1 MESVF
6 NHILVPV
13 DFTEKNLPAIAAATQ
28 LAQQSDARIT
38 LLHVIE
44 FIDFPDDDEIATFYD
59 KLRERSEEEL
69 ETLSDW
75 SREQFTRSGLLDRV
89 RASTVSGAEAEAM
102 TLAFLRETCTPH
114 KSPLCGNSVHTDRAF
129 LWRGMRSLHDFMHY
143 RNIDVSSLKEV
154 LRRWYPTRF
163 RPPTKANSHEA
174 LTDIRESVAEL
185 RYYRETFFPDEADV
199 PS

>member
-1 MESVF
+1 MPSAREPLIWIDLEMTGLDPDRC
-6 NHILVPV
+6 HIIEMATLVTDP
-13 DFTEKNLPAIAAATQ
+13 DLSI
-28 LAQQSDARIT
+28 LAEGPQI
-38 LLHVIE
+38 VIH
-44 FIDFPDDDEIATFYD
+44 
-59 KLRERSEEEL
+59 RSEQEL

-89 RASTVSGAEAEAM
+89 RASAISGEEAEAR
-102 TLAFLRETCTPH
+102 TLAFLQEHCTAQ

-129 LWRGMRSLHDFMHY
+129 LWRGMRSLHDFLHY

-154 LRRWYPTRF
+154 LRRWYPKRF

-174 LTDIRESVAEL
+174 MTDIRESVAEL

-199 PS
+199 RS

>member
-1 MESVF
+1 MPSAREPLIWIDLEMTGLDPDRC
-6 NHILVPV
+6 HIIEMASLVTNP
-13 DFTEKNLPAIAAATQ
+13 DLEMIAEGPQ
-28 LAQQSDARIT
+28 V
-38 LLHVIE
+38 VIH
-44 FIDFPDDDEIATFYD
+44 
-59 KLRERSEEEL
+59 RSEEEL

-185 RYYRETFFPDEADV
+185 RYYQKTTTVRRIETTVAL
-199 PS
+199 SISTG